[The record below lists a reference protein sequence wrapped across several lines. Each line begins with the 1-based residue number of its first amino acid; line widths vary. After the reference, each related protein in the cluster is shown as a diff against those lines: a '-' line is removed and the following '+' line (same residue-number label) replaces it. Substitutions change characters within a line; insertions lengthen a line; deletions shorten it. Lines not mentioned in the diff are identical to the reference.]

1 MSQDKYCLNCGEKL
15 ASSSEFCKSCGVPVS
30 TPPAETVPI
39 ASRSL
44 RFPLRL
50 EHKLLIGLAIGSVA
64 LAVLIPLASAPRQ
77 VTTVETQTMMRTNPY
92 LVTSVY
98 YETRTVT
105 TFYTYAYVTTSF
117 YTTTYTMTYYVT
129 TVLYG
134 TVYGGYAGLI
144 PIATIVIP
152 VQVQQIQVQS
162 IVLQQTNTMV
172 GQQTVTETR
181 HTVAQG
187 VSTLVERTMWTKTSF
202 DPSAIVRWYMGNVA
216 WFSIAIVLPILAYH
230 RINAYRTRL
239 HIYYEILNYTSYSSR
254 LPSHIMRACN
264 LETRKFERYI
274 TTLVEKGFVNEIPQD
289 GGRLYR
295 TSNKGFDLI
304 RDEKLVQFVRELP

>member
-1 MSQDKYCLNCGEKL
+1 MSR
-15 ASSSEFCKSCGVPVS
+15 
-30 TPPAETVPI
+30 
-39 ASRSL
+39 RSL
-44 RFPLRL
+44 RLPLRP

-98 YETRTVT
+98 YETRTAT
-105 TFYTYAYVTTSF
+105 SMSTYTHATTSP
-117 YTTTYTMTYYVT
+117 YTTTRTWTVYVT
-129 TVLYG
+129 TVIVTYVSATG
-134 TVYGGYAGLI
+134 TITGTGTPRVFLDISFVTVVI
-144 PIATIVIP
+144 PI
-152 VQVQQIQVQS
+152 Q
-162 IVLQQTNTMV
+162 LQQTQVYSMVLHQTRTIV
-172 GQQTVTETR
+172 GQQTITETR

-187 VSTLVERTMWTKTSF
+187 VSTVVERMMWTKTLL

-216 WFSIAIVLPILAYH
+216 WFSIAIVLSILAYH

-264 LETRKFERYI
+264 LETRKFQRYI
-274 TTLVEKGFVNEIPQD
+274 KTLKEKGFVEEIPQD
-289 GGRLYR
+289 GGKLYR
-295 TSNKGFDLI
+295 TSRKGLDLA
-304 RDEKLVQFVRELP
+304 RNEKLTQFVKELP